1 MLQGRSTW
9 SDPRY
14 SQREDIFSRFSLPRK
29 ASRREFD
36 DLFNHSIEGNYTIS
50 KNTSFSSIA
59 NSGRLMASNLSL
71 EENRMKNTI
80 GASPYDRF
88 RAKEIKNDSFSGF
101 SDLSS
106 EMQGPSHAFESFLN
120 EPPITSTM
128 RRVRKEKTQPATIR

>member
-1 MLQGRSTW
+1 
-9 SDPRY
+9 
-14 SQREDIFSRFSLPRK
+14 
-29 ASRREFD
+29 
-36 DLFNHSIEGNYTIS
+36 
-50 KNTSFSSIA
+50 
-59 NSGRLMASNLSL
+59 MASNLSL